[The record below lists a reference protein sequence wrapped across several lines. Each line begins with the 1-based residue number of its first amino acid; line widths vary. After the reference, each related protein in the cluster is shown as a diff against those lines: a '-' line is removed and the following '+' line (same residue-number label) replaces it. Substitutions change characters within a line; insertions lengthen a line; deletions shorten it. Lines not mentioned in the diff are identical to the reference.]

1 MDAFTFI
8 KSQAVLFMFYL
19 LYVKVL
25 HKKVSFGCSRLFLLS
40 VIPLSFILSFLNIP
54 VASEYYGTFG
64 GYLSGLSIVPEQ
76 METSGIPAGLFG
88 GRLSWTDILLLVYTG
103 GCLVAFLLFCIR
115 CRLFSNLVHSGK
127 RGFVDDTDVV
137 ILSGSG
143 SRSAFSLFGK
153 IMIGEQV
160 LACKNISCIV
170 RHEKFHC
177 ALFHSADTVLIAFQK
192 IFLWFNPV
200 VWHLERL
207 LREVHEYQ
215 VDEHMIRSG
224 ADLLSY
230 SDMLIHFEMGYG
242 PHLSN
247 SFSYS
252 SLKSRINMLAAGKA
266 RSNKRFLVFL
276 PVIGAFMLFFC
287 ITPSN
292 MAIGKEENTAGEEV
306 VPVYPFASCPVK
318 PVFQGGDQ
326 SKFTRW
332 VFERINY
339 PEAAK
344 KAKIQG
350 RVILQFTVTEEGK
363 VTDIKV
369 ARGVDD
375 ALDRE
380 AVRVVSQSPG
390 WEPGKD
396 ADGRAVKVRYT
407 FPIIFQLR

>member
-8 KSQAVLFMFYL
+8 KSQAVLLIFYL

-25 HKKVSFGCSRLFLLS
+25 HKKVSFGYSRLFLLS
-40 VIPLSFILSFLNIP
+40 VIPLSFILSLLNIP

-76 METSGIPAGLFG
+76 MGKTGVPAGLFG
-88 GRLSWTDILLLVYTG
+88 GRLSWTDILLLVYGG
-103 GCLVAFLLFCIR
+103 GCLASFVFFCIR
-115 CRLFSNLVHSGK
+115 CRSFSNLVHRGK
-127 RGFVDDTDVV
+127 KGSVNDTDVV
-137 ILSGSG
+137 ILPG

-153 IMIGEQV
+153 IMIGEQIF
-160 LACKNISCIV
+160 ACKNISCIV
-170 RHEKFHC
+170 RHEKLHC
-177 ALFHSADTVLIAFQK
+177 KLLHSADTVLIACQK

-215 VDEHMIRSG
+215 VDERMIRSG
-224 ADLLSY
+224 TDPVSY

-247 SFSYS
+247 PFSYS
-252 SLKSRINMLAAGKA
+252 SLKGRINMLAAGKA
-266 RSNKRFLVFL
+266 KADKRFLIFL
-276 PVIGAFMLFFC
+276 PVICAFILFFC

-292 MAIGKEENTAGEEV
+292 MATGKEENTAGEEV

-326 SKFTRW
+326 HKFTRW

-363 VTDIKV
+363 VADVTV
-369 ARGVDD
+369 SRGVDD